1 MGLSLS
7 ALASYAKNQNRTG
20 LSVSYRTAS
29 NARLNRLDSPAPIRS
44 RAPEEGNFQV
54 PLWGVPF
61 ILLLLYVC
69 LFSGLGALG
78 LVGPDEPRYAA
89 IARAMSD
96 THDWITPRL
105 WGTPWFE
112 KPVLYYWTAG
122 IAMRLFG
129 VSEFA
134 ARLPSALAALLA
146 VLAVTWTA
154 LRSYGV
160 GAAWYTLLML
170 PTSVAMI
177 GFSRAA
183 SPDMLFAGLLTAAM
197 AVAVEMLQ
205 KPRPGPI
212 LRVAFGF
219 FLGAAVLAKGPAA
232 MILAGGATLLWAALT
247 RQWRAP
253 FRFLHP
259 LIIAVFC
266 ATALPWYVL
275 CALRNPDFLRVFIW
289 QHNFERYLT
298 PIFEHRQPFWFFG
311 PIFLLGILPWLPLLI
326 LSFQDAKASLRSL
339 TRVNSPALFIA
350 CWSLFVLLFFSL
362 SQSKLPGYILP
373 AFPAAILLLCISTAT
388 HAQEKPGMLPLLN
401 VGIGSILPVGIG
413 IALLTRSHSPLADA
427 MLNTKYTRGFEIALG
442 AAILGLCAI
451 VAFSFRLQQSNALCA
466 AALTVA
472 ILILLTNRLILPVI
486 DTIVSA
492 RPAADRTIRLYSLTA
507 EDVAVYRLP
516 RAYQY
521 GLDYYFNAELPE
533 WTPENKDARVLFA
546 GRDALDK
553 SPPSALPKGD
563 RGPATMDGKVFF
575 VILHPSGGK

>member
-1 MGLSLS
+1 LES
-7 ALASYAKNQNRTG
+7 T
-20 LSVSYRTAS
+20 
-29 NARLNRLDSPAPIRS
+29 APIRS
-44 RAPEEGNFQV
+44 RAAEEGNFQI

-89 IARAMSD
+89 IARAMSE

-105 WGTPWFE
+105 WGTSWFE

-146 VLAVTWTA
+146 VVAVAWTA
-154 LRSYGV
+154 LRTYGI

-177 GFSRAA
+177 GFARAA

-205 KPRPGPI
+205 KPRPGSI

-232 MILAGGATLLWAALT
+232 VILAGGAALLWAALT

-326 LSFQDAKASLRSL
+326 TSPWDASRNFHFENE
-339 TRVNSPALFIA
+339 RDSPAFFIA
-350 CWSLFVLLFFSL
+350 CWGAFTLLFFSI

-373 AFPAAILLLCISTAT
+373 AFPPAALLLA
-388 HAQEKPGMLPLLN
+388 
-401 VGIGSILPVGIG
+401 
-413 IALLTRSHSPLADA
+413 RSFVRQSEQQFKGVRA
-427 MLNTKYTRGFEIALG
+427 
-442 AAILGLCAI
+442 AI
-451 VAFSFRLQQSNALCA
+451 VAAGISFPVLIGIVLAKRDSIFGLLFRFDRDPLRGFAGAFSLALVGGGLVVTLA
-466 AALTVA
+466 IYRKWSGAISMLTCTT
-472 ILILLTNRLILPVI
+472 LILLFLANQLILPSLDEI
-486 DTIVSA
+486 ISA
-492 RPAADRTIRLYSLTA
+492 RPVAHEFMKVYPTERDRAA
-507 EDVAVYRLP
+507 VFQLP
-516 RAYQY
+516 RSYEY
-521 GLDYYFNAELPE
+521 GLDYYLQEALPQ
-533 WTPENKDARVLFA
+533 WTPEKTEARFIFSGKPGLEQLLAFPELNDVSKNKSYIPLDPGNRVFLIDLGLKKA
-546 GRDALDK
+546 
-553 SPPSALPKGD
+553 PSE
-563 RGPATMDGKVFF
+563 
-575 VILHPSGGK
+575 